1 MAVTP
6 PSRAHP
12 SAGESPGRAERAE
25 RVTGPQGL
33 TAAEV
38 AERIAR
44 GETNE
49 SVERTSRT
57 LTEIVRANVFTRFNA
72 ILGTMLGLIL
82 VFGSPKDGLFG
93 IILVV
98 NALIGIVQEYRAKL
112 TLDRLAVLSAPMAR
126 VVRDGATCEI
136 AVEQVVLDDLLELRT
151 GDQVPADGVV
161 RASDGLELDESLL
174 TGESDPIL
182 KHPDDQVLSGAIVVA
197 GSGRFQATAVGN
209 EAYARKL
216 AAEARRFTVTHS
228 ELVPAST

>member
-12 SAGESPGRAERAE
+12 SAGESPGPAAGPE

-49 SVERTSRT
+49 SAERTSRT
-57 LTEIVRANVFTRFNA
+57 LSEIVRANVFTRFNA

-82 VFGSPKDGLFG
+82 VFGSPADGLFG
-93 IILVV
+93 IVLVV
-98 NALIGIVQEYRAKL
+98 NALIGIMQEYRAKR

-126 VVRDGATCEI
+126 VVRDGVTRELP
-136 AVEQVVLDDLLELRT
+136 VEQVVLDDLLELRA
-151 GDQVPADGVV
+151 GDQVPADGIV
-161 RASDGLELDESLL
+161 RTSDGLELDESLL

-182 KHPDDQVLSGAIVVA
+182 KHPGDQVL
-197 GSGRFQATAVGN
+197 
-209 EAYARKL
+209 
-216 AAEARRFTVTHS
+216 
-228 ELVPAST
+228 